1 MPGRPR
7 AAESLPES
15 LAQQPTLTPKKK
27 RTADESAS
35 ESHPVQGIEQFFGS
49 FSNTRSMSRNVNYG
63 IVMGIPSPESLSESD
78 WRALDFWRSKRQLS
92 AKKNVL
98 SECVTFLSKKLLL

>member
-15 LAQQPTLTPKKK
+15 LAQHSVTPKKK

-35 ESHPVQGIEQFFGS
+35 ESHPVQGIEHFFGS
-49 FSNTRSMSRNVNYG
+49 FSNTRSMPRNVKYG
-63 IVMGIPSPESLSESD
+63 IPVGIPSPKSSSESD

-98 SECVTFLSKKLLL
+98 SEWLTFLSKKRR